1 MRSVKLDYMHLL
13 LVTSYC
19 KELGSFKFADDIN
32 VCGTSLVQDPRTI
45 HFPDVPEIQ
54 KSVLKYTLFHN
65 IGCYSDYLPQNTTTG
80 LKG

>member
-19 KELGSFKFADDIN
+19 RELGSFKFADDIN

-45 HFPDVPEIQ
+45 DFPDVPEIQ
-54 KSVLKYTLFHN
+54 KVS
-65 IGCYSDYLPQNTTTG
+65 
-80 LKG
+80 